1 MNKNTFNKLY
11 RLLLQKASAV
21 RTAKESEY
29 FSEEDILRNL
39 RRIGKFRNSNTPQ
52 VIMNLAAKHF
62 QSLSDMI
69 DYEFPKD
76 SEKSPVQPIA
86 PEVWDEKFVDSL
98 NYLFKLYVSI
108 KEERGDF

>member
-1 MNKNTFNKLY
+1 MDKNTFNKLY
-11 RLLLQKASAV
+11 RLLLQKSSAI

-29 FSEEDILRNL
+29 FSEDDILRNF

-62 QSLSDMI
+62 QSLSDMV

-76 SEKSPVQPIA
+76 NDKVPVQPIA
-86 PEVWDEKFVDSL
+86 PEVWDEKFVDSV
-98 NYLFKLYVSI
+98 NYILKLYVAI
-108 KEERGDF
+108 REERGDF